1 MKPSEHSTSEPLG
14 ATLHLISCWVTILHL
29 VHQRLAP
36 LFARPE
42 VHQHAL
48 LYLQALLSDIPRK
61 NGWQIAEQAR
71 LAYPYGIQRLLSH
84 AVWDQDAVRDLLR
97 GLICQ
102 ALHSPLATSSAVFPV
117 LAVDESGFPKRG
129 RYSAGV
135 APQYCGVSGIVEN
148 CQVGVFLSY
157 ITEQG
162 HGLID
167 RELYLPED
175 WCSNLPRRQAAHIP
189 DALAFA
195 TKPELAIRML
205 QRARQA
211 HLPAR
216 WVVGDTVY
224 GHSSHLRDW
233 LTEHGYSYALAVPC
247 TDVICVQTRKGLL
260 LADVASIARGAL
272 RPGDWHQFSVSSGTK
287 GERLFD
293 WARLPLLHA
302 GVHDGRSWLLV
313 RRCLDNPAELAYI
326 LVWAPPETSLF
337 TMAQAYGARWSIEE
351 DLQASKALGLDQY
364 EVRSYQGWYRP
375 ITLVL
380 LAYAFLLS
388 CCLLA
393 VPPVEGPQAS
403 PSPALIAL
411 TVSEVQHLL
420 AHLLL
425 PAPSSVPLIVAWSLF
440 RRSHQYWAGYYH
452 RRRRQKAS

>member
-1 MKPSEHSTSEPLG
+1 
-14 ATLHLISCWVTILHL
+14 LHLISSWVTILYL

-48 LYLQALLSDIPRK
+48 LYLQALLSDLPRK

-71 LAYPYGIQRLLSH
+71 LARPYGIQRLLSR
-84 AVWDQDAVRDLLR
+84 AVWDHEAVRDSLR
-97 GLICQ
+97 GLISQ
-102 ALHSPLATSSAVFPV
+102 ALHPPSSASSAVFPV
-117 LAVDESGFPKRG
+117 LAVDESGLPKRG
-129 RYSAGV
+129 RHSAGV
-135 APQYCGVSGIVEN
+135 AVQYCGVSGTIEN

-175 WCSNLPRRQAAHIP
+175 WCADLPRRQAAHIP
-189 DALAFA
+189 DTLSFQ

-205 QRARQA
+205 QRAQQA

-224 GHSSHLRDW
+224 GHSTHLRDW
-233 LTEHGYSYALAVPC
+233 LKDHGYAFALAVPS
-247 TDVICVQTRKGLL
+247 TDVVCVQTRSGLL
-260 LADVASIARGAL
+260 LSDVASIARRAL
-272 RPGDWHQFSVSSGTK
+272 RPGDWHRFSVSSGTK

-293 WARLPLLHA
+293 WARLPVLHA

-313 RRCLDNPAELAYI
+313 RRCLDDPTELAYI
-326 LVWAPPETSLF
+326 LVWAPPETSLL

-364 EVRSYQGWYRP
+364 EVRSYVGWYRH

-388 CCLLA
+388 CCVLA
-393 VPPVEGPQAS
+393 ASPTQNPQAS

-425 PAPSSVPLIVAWSLF
+425 PAPSSVPLILQWSLF
-440 RRSHQYWAGYYH
+440 RRTHQYWAGYYH
-452 RRRRQKAS
+452 RRRRQKAG